1 METRQARLAMLLSVL
16 ALTLLTACHRTPDE
30 AQVRAAIASVAEAA
44 EQRAAGDVVAPLSED
59 FDGNGGELDR
69 RALGN
74 LVRVFALRGE
84 HIGVSV
90 GPIAVERRGERLL
103 ATMTVT
109 LTGGGRLLPNQAGV
123 YRVRSAWR
131 QQDGRWLCYTATWE
145 RAL

>member
-1 METRQARLAMLLSVL
+1 MKTRQAGRATLSLML

-44 EQRAAGDVVAPLSED
+44 EQSAAGDVVAPLSED

-84 HIGVSV
+84 HIGVTV
-90 GPIAVERRGERLL
+90 GPVAVERRGERLL

-109 LTGGGRLLPNQAGV
+109 LTGGGRLLPDQAGV
-123 YRVRSAWR
+123 YRVQSAWR
-131 QQDGRWLCYTATWE
+131 QEDGRWLCYTATWE

>member
-1 METRQARLAMLLSVL
+1 MKTRQAGRATLSLML
-16 ALTLLTACHRTPDE
+16 ALMVLTACHRTPDE
-30 AQVRAAIASVAEAA
+30 TQVRAAITSVAEAA
-44 EQRAAGDVVAPLSED
+44 EQGVARNVLAPLSED

-69 RALGN
+69 RALGH

-84 HIGVSV
+84 HIGVTV
-90 GPIAVERRGERLL
+90 GPVAVERRGERLL

-109 LTGGGRLLPNQAGV
+109 LTGGGRLLPDQAGV
-123 YRVRSAWR
+123 YRVQSAWR